1 MSQSLELADIIRKQS
16 LATKVSVFNQKH
28 PLYSYSFEFSC
39 IFIHPTYRTDHFR
52 FSMDCDKW
60 KCDWH
65 CILMTISGGF
75 LFLQWWIKCCHCHSN
90 FLIIFLVLAESQ
102 DDYLK
107 SWQMMWLAQFW
118 SCLVTKRLME
128 HGMEV
133 SEFRNFII
141 NPNTVRM
148 ASCIDICMH
157 YLLYLSEFISV
168 VLIYEVIGSLPLIA
182 QLIKI
187 NLSHALNTSFQQSS
201 SAISF
206 AILP

>member
-1 MSQSLELADIIRKQS
+1 
-16 LATKVSVFNQKH
+16 
-28 PLYSYSFEFSC
+28 
-39 IFIHPTYRTDHFR
+39 
-52 FSMDCDKW
+52 
-60 KCDWH
+60 
-65 CILMTISGGF
+65 
-75 LFLQWWIKCCHCHSN
+75 
-90 FLIIFLVLAESQ
+90 
-102 DDYLK
+102 
-107 SWQMMWLAQFW
+107 
-118 SCLVTKRLME
+118 
-128 HGMEV
+128 
-133 SEFRNFII
+133 
-141 NPNTVRM
+141 M